1 MMKILNQQ
9 KFIKHRQKIIRERFL
24 FYAKIHIVII
34 FISLLIF
41 VLINDLKS
49 IENRDD
55 SNYEIIVSSSNT
67 CNAHENTE
75 KLGLGRNLSKEEKYL
90 LAKITMAEAEGEDF
104 KTKVLVISTIL
115 NRVESNEFPNTIED
129 VIFQNDNGVYQ
140 FTPIEDGR
148 WDKVEPNEDCWKAVE
163 FISTTNDD
171 FSDGALYFEACQNET
186 WQSRN
191 LELICQSDNTRFYK

>member
-1 MMKILNQQ
+1 MMKTLNQQ
-9 KFIKHRQKIIRERFL
+9 KFIKHRQKVIRERFF

-41 VLINDLKS
+41 VLISDLKS

-67 CNAHENTE
+67 CNAHENTA